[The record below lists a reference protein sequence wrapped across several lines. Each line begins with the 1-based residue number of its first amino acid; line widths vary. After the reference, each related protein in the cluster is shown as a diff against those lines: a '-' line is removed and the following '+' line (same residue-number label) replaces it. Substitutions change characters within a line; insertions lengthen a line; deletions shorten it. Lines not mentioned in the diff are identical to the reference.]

1 MKVLDTSLPFFPTDI
16 MQKKIAFFEH
26 VYNLH
31 LIDIFIIAIAAAMKL
46 ICHKVI
52 EKSIP
57 LIFRIY
63 EVFRST
69 HFSKKRVFRIQG
81 KLH

>member
-1 MKVLDTSLPFFPTDI
+1 MDPSLQFIPTDI
-16 MQKKIAFFEH
+16 MQKKIAFYERAH
-26 VYNLH
+26 NSD